1 MPAAARR
8 SSKTPGQSLLGLQEL
23 DYISFEGRELS
34 IRGSPWVQT
43 YTSPL
48 TGFSWPQFMNMQPPT
63 AAYEGDG
70 EVTRT
75 RKFSTGALLPM
86 TLQPGLCSEGEGKL
100 LGPWWAPS
108 SLEPRHPL

>member
-1 MPAAARR
+1 MPAAARC

-23 DYISFEGRELS
+23 DNTSEGRELS

-48 TGFSWPQFMNMQPPT
+48 TEFSWPQFMNMQLPT
-63 AAYEGDG
+63 AACESDG

-75 RKFSTGALLPM
+75 QKFSTGALLLL

-108 SLEPRHPL
+108 SLEPGHPL